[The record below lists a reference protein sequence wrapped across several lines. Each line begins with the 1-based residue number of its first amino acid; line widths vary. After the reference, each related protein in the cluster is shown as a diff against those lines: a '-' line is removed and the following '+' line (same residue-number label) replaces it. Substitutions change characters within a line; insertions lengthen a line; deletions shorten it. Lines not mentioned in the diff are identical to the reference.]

1 VIANRRGPFD
11 GTAASATLADP
22 HNCPRISTVER
33 SQMQSYL
40 HLAKASPLGL
50 GEARK
55 LSQDVSGINAKTAIV
70 VPAILGSMP
79 FFWFANVLAL
89 CSLPAVLTG
98 FDNEVLKHALGLES
112 FFPHVILKAA
122 MIALIA
128 WIAQTY
134 IQLVALPVLQVSNN
148 AQMTLAEEHTKT
160 LLAEGA
166 ATRQHTEA
174 MLDWMNLETKGGA
187 QLILARIEEVAKD
200 RTN

>member
-1 VIANRRGPFD
+1 MRGY
-11 GTAASATLADP
+11 
-22 HNCPRISTVER
+22 V
-33 SQMQSYL
+33 
-40 HLAKASPLGL
+40 HLAKASSLGL
-50 GEARK
+50 GDAHK
-55 LSQDVSGINAKTAIV
+55 LSQDVSGINAKTAII

-79 FFWFANVLAL
+79 FFWFANVLAF

-160 LLAEGA
+160 LLDDGSV
-166 ATRQHTEA
+166 TREHTEA
-174 MLDWMNLETKGGA
+174 ILDWMNLETKGGA
-187 QLILARIEEVAKD
+187 QLILARIDELAKG
-200 RTN
+200 RTS

>member
-1 VIANRRGPFD
+1 MR
-11 GTAASATLADP
+11 
-22 HNCPRISTVER
+22 
-33 SQMQSYL
+33 SYL
-40 HLAKASPLGL
+40 HLAKASSVGL

-55 LSQDVSGINAKTAIV
+55 LSQDVSGVNAKTAII

-160 LLAEGA
+160 LLDEGA
-166 ATRQHTEA
+166 ATREHTEA
-174 MLDWMNLETKGGA
+174 MLDWMNLESKGGA
-187 QLILARIEEVAKD
+187 QLILARIEELAKG